1 MKLKKTLLVTF
12 SPTRTSYKIGE
23 AIARGLGNE
32 EIDIMDL
39 TLYNDVPSIDISKET
54 LVIFSL
60 PVYGGSI
67 APLAMQRLSELKSD
81 GALAVT
87 VVLYGNRAFE
97 NALTQLDS
105 FVSER
110 GCKVIAAA
118 SFVGEHSYSNSKY
131 PIAAGRPDERDIAF
145 AQTFGEDISR
155 KIAYA
160 KDQDSICAVKAEDIA
175 LPEQSQDEM
184 NSFFS
189 EIKQAKI
196 DGIPFPL
203 GPATD
208 ENLCTHC
215 GICANNCPIEAIVE
229 GDELNT
235 DYSKCIKCCACI
247 KLCPENA
254 RSMDTPYSHYLNK
267 YFGIRKDATVIL

>member
-39 TLYNDVPSIDISKET
+39 TLYNDVPSIDILKET

-118 SFVGEHSYSNSKY
+118 GFVGEHKILSEAEFVTK
-131 PIAAGRPDERDIAF
+131 
-145 AQTFGEDISR
+145 FGAIENKSLLYKMDRLILTSGI
-155 KIAYA
+155 KN
-160 KDQDSICAVKAEDIA
+160 K
-175 LPEQSQDEM
+175 LPWINGEVFLLSLV
-184 NSFFS
+184 
-189 EIKQAKI
+189 
-196 DGIPFPL
+196 G
-203 GPATD
+203 
-208 ENLCTHC
+208 
-215 GICANNCPIEAIVE
+215 
-229 GDELNT
+229 
-235 DYSKCIKCCACI
+235 
-247 KLCPENA
+247 
-254 RSMDTPYSHYLNK
+254 
-267 YFGIRKDATVIL
+267 

>member
-32 EIDIMDL
+32 EIEIMDL

-97 NALTQLDS
+97 NALTQIDS

-118 SFVGEHSYSNSKY
+118 GFVGEHSYSNSKY

-155 KIAYA
+155 KITDA
-160 KDQDSICAVKAEDIA
+160 KDKDSIYAVKAEDIA
-175 LPEQSQDEM
+175 LPEQSQEEM
-184 NSFFS
+184 TAFFS
-189 EIKQAKI
+189 EIKQAKL

-215 GICANNCPIEAIVE
+215 SICANNCPIEAIVE

-254 RSMDTPYSHYLNK
+254 RSMDTPYSHFLSK
-267 YFGIRKDATVIL
+267 YFCIRKNATVIL

>member
-32 EIDIMDL
+32 EIEIMDL
-39 TLYNDVPSIDISKET
+39 TLYNDVPSIDISKGT

-97 NALTQLDS
+97 NALTQIDS

-118 SFVGEHSYSNSKY
+118 GFVGEHSYSNSKY

-155 KIAYA
+155 KIANA
-160 KDQDSICAVKAEDIA
+160 KDKDSIYAVKAEDIS
-175 LPEQSQDEM
+175 LPEQSQEEM
-184 NSFFS
+184 TAFFS
-189 EIKQAKI
+189 EIKQAKL

-215 GICANNCPIEAIVE
+215 SICANNCPIEAIVE

-254 RSMDTPYSHYLNK
+254 RSMDTPYSHFLSK
-267 YFGIRKDATVIL
+267 YFCIRKNATVIL